1 MSDRILI
8 DTSAWIV
15 SFKKAGNNSLKQK
28 VLEVLAS
35 LSAVT
40 APVIVLELLHGCR
53 DKKEYEAMK
62 SRMEALEMLP
72 VNEAVW
78 ETAYPT
84 GYDLRRKGITVPTI
98 DILIL
103 SIAKVRNCTVLHHDK
118 HFRPVAKY
126 LGVTDL
132 DYIDDKA
139 IS

>member
-15 SFKKAGNNSLKQK
+15 SFKKAGNKRLKQK
-28 VLEVLAS
+28 VLETLTS
-35 LSAVT
+35 LSAAT
-40 APVIVLELLHGCR
+40 TPVIVLELLQGCR

-62 SRMEALEMLP
+62 LRMEALEILP

-103 SIAKVRNCTVLHHDK
+103 SIAKVYNCTVLHHDK
-118 HFRPVAKY
+118 HFRLVAKH
-126 LGVTDL
+126 LGVIAL
-132 DYIDDKA
+132 DYIDE
-139 IS
+139 

>member
-15 SFKKAGNNSLKQK
+15 SFKKAGNESLKQK
-28 VLEVLAS
+28 VVEALAS
-35 LSAVT
+35 LSAAT
-40 APVIVLELLHGCR
+40 TPVIVLELLQGCR

-78 ETAYPT
+78 EVAYRA

-103 SIAKVRNCTVLHHDK
+103 SIAKIYDCSVLHHDK
-118 HFRPVAKY
+118 HFKLVAKH
-126 LGVTDL
+126 LGVIAL
-132 DYIDDKA
+132 DYIDE
-139 IS
+139 

>member
-15 SFKKAGNNSLKQK
+15 SCKKTGNESLKQK
-28 VLEVLAS
+28 CVEALAS
-35 LSAVT
+35 LSAAT
-40 APVIVLELLHGCR
+40 TPVIVLELLQGCR

-62 SRMEALEMLP
+62 SRIEALEMLP

-78 ETAYPT
+78 EAAYRA

-103 SIAKVRNCTVLHHDK
+103 SIAKIYDCSVLHHDK
-118 HFRPVAKY
+118 HFKLVSKH
-126 LGVTDL
+126 LGGMAL
-132 DYIDDKA
+132 DYIDE
-139 IS
+139 

>member
-15 SFKKAGNNSLKQK
+15 SFKKTGNESLKQK
-28 VLEVLAS
+28 VVEALAS
-35 LSAVT
+35 LSAAT
-40 APVIVLELLHGCR
+40 TPVIVLELLQGCR

-78 ETAYPT
+78 EAAYRE
-84 GYDLRRKGITVPTI
+84 GYDLRRKGITIPTI

-103 SIAKVRNCTVLHHDK
+103 SIAKIYDCSVLHHDK
-118 HFRPVAKY
+118 HFKLVAKH
-126 LGVTDL
+126 LGVIAL
-132 DYIDDKA
+132 DYIDE
-139 IS
+139 

>member
-15 SFKKAGNNSLKQK
+15 SFKKTGNESLKQK
-28 VLEVLAS
+28 VVGALAS

-40 APVIVLELLHGCR
+40 TPVIVLELLQGCR

-62 SRMEALEMLP
+62 SRIEALEMLP
-72 VNEAVW
+72 VNEDVW
-78 ETAYPT
+78 ASAYRA

-103 SIAKVRNCTVLHHDK
+103 SIANVHNCSVLHHDK
-118 HFRPVAKY
+118 HFKLVAKH
-126 LGVTDL
+126 LGVGAL
-132 DYIDDKA
+132 DYIDE
-139 IS
+139 

>member
-15 SFKKAGNNSLKQK
+15 SFKKAGNESLKQK
-28 VLEVLAS
+28 VVEALAS
-35 LSAVT
+35 LSAAT
-40 APVIVLELLHGCR
+40 TPVIVLELLQGCR

-78 ETAYPT
+78 EAAYRA

-103 SIAKVRNCTVLHHDK
+103 SIAKIYDCSVLHHDK
-118 HFRPVAKY
+118 HFKLVAKH
-126 LGVTDL
+126 LGVIAL
-132 DYIDDKA
+132 DYIDE
-139 IS
+139 

>member
-15 SFKKAGNNSLKQK
+15 SFKKTGNESLKRK
-28 VLEVLAS
+28 VVEALAS

-40 APVIVLELLHGCR
+40 TPVIVLELLRGCR

-62 SRMEALEMLP
+62 LRIEALEMLP

-78 ETAYPT
+78 EAAYRA
-84 GYDLRRKGITVPTI
+84 GYDLRRKGITIPTI

-103 SIAKVRNCTVLHHDK
+103 SIAKVYSCSVLHHDK
-118 HFRPVAKY
+118 HFKLVAKH
-126 LGVTDL
+126 LGVIAL
-132 DYIDDKA
+132 DYIDE
-139 IS
+139 

>member
-15 SFKKAGNNSLKQK
+15 SFKKTGNESLKQK
-28 VLEVLAS
+28 VVEALAS
-35 LSAVT
+35 LSAAT
-40 APVIVLELLHGCR
+40 TPVIVLELLQGCR

-78 ETAYPT
+78 EASYRE
-84 GYDLRRKGITVPTI
+84 GYDLRRKGITIPTI

-103 SIAKVRNCTVLHHDK
+103 SIAKIYDCSVLHHDK
-118 HFRPVAKY
+118 HFKLVAKH
-126 LGVTDL
+126 LGVIAL
-132 DYIDDKA
+132 DYIDE
-139 IS
+139 

>member
-15 SFKKAGNNSLKQK
+15 SFKKTGNESLKQK
-28 VLEVLAS
+28 VVEALAS

-40 APVIVLELLHGCR
+40 TPVIVLELLQGCR

-78 ETAYPT
+78 EAAYRA
-84 GYDLRRKGITVPTI
+84 GYDLRRKGITIPTI

-103 SIAKVRNCTVLHHDK
+103 SIAKVHNCSVLHHDK
-118 HFRPVAKY
+118 HFKLVAKH
-126 LGVTDL
+126 LGVIAL
-132 DYIDDKA
+132 DFIDE
-139 IS
+139 

>member
-15 SFKKAGNNSLKQK
+15 SFKKTGNESLKQK
-28 VLEVLAS
+28 VVEVLAS

-40 APVIVLELLHGCR
+40 TPVIVLELLQGCR
-53 DKKEYEAMK
+53 DRKEYEAMK

-72 VNEAVW
+72 VNEDVW
-78 ETAYPT
+78 ESAYRA

-103 SIAKVRNCTVLHHDK
+103 SIAKVHNCSVLHHDK
-118 HFRPVAKY
+118 HFKLVAKH
-126 LGVTDL
+126 LGVIAL
-132 DYIDDKA
+132 DYIDE
-139 IS
+139 

>member
-15 SFKKAGNNSLKQK
+15 SFKKAGNESLKQK
-28 VLEVLAS
+28 VVEALAS
-35 LSAVT
+35 LSAAT
-40 APVIVLELLHGCR
+40 TPVIVLELLQGCR

-62 SRMEALEMLP
+62 LRMEALEMLP

-78 ETAYPT
+78 EAAYRA

-103 SIAKVRNCTVLHHDK
+103 SIAKIYDCSVLHHDK
-118 HFRPVAKY
+118 HFKLVAKH
-126 LGVTDL
+126 LGVIAL
-132 DYIDDKA
+132 DYIDE
-139 IS
+139 

>member
-15 SFKKAGNNSLKQK
+15 SFKKTGNESLKQK
-28 VLEVLAS
+28 VVEALAS
-35 LSAVT
+35 LSAAT
-40 APVIVLELLHGCR
+40 TPVIVLELLQGCR

-72 VNEAVW
+72 MNEAVW
-78 ETAYPT
+78 EAAYRV

-103 SIAKVRNCTVLHHDK
+103 SIAKIYNCSVLHHDK
-118 HFRPVAKY
+118 HFKLVAKH
-126 LGVTDL
+126 LGVIAL
-132 DYIDDKA
+132 DYIDE
-139 IS
+139 

>member
-15 SFKKAGNNSLKQK
+15 SFKKTGNESLKRK
-28 VLEVLAS
+28 VVGVLAS

-40 APVIVLELLHGCR
+40 TPVIVLELLQGCR

-62 SRMEALEMLP
+62 SRIEALEMLP
-72 VNEAVW
+72 VNEDTW
-78 ETAYPT
+78 ESAYRA

-103 SIAKVRNCTVLHHDK
+103 SIAKVHNCSVLHHDK
-118 HFRPVAKY
+118 HFKLVAKH
-126 LGVTDL
+126 LGVGAL
-132 DYIDDKA
+132 DFIGE
-139 IS
+139 

>member
-15 SFKKAGNNSLKQK
+15 SFKKAGNESLKQK
-28 VLEVLAS
+28 VVEALAS
-35 LSAVT
+35 LSAAT
-40 APVIVLELLHGCR
+40 TPVIVLELLQGCR

-78 ETAYPT
+78 EAAYRA
-84 GYDLRRKGITVPTI
+84 GYYLRRKGIAVPTI

-103 SIAKVRNCTVLHHDK
+103 SIAKVHSCSLLHHDK
-118 HFRPVAKY
+118 HFKLVAKH
-126 LGVTDL
+126 LGVIAL
-132 DYIDDKA
+132 DYIDE
-139 IS
+139 

>member
-15 SFKKAGNNSLKQK
+15 SFKKTGNESLKQK
-28 VLEVLAS
+28 VVEALAS
-35 LSAVT
+35 LSAAT
-40 APVIVLELLHGCR
+40 TPVIVLELLQGCR

-78 ETAYPT
+78 EAAYRA
-84 GYDLRRKGITVPTI
+84 GYDLRRKGITIPTI

-103 SIAKVRNCTVLHHDK
+103 SIAKIYNCSVLHHDK
-118 HFRPVAKY
+118 HFKLVAKH
-126 LGVTDL
+126 LGVIAL
-132 DYIDDKA
+132 DYIDE
-139 IS
+139 

>member
-15 SFKKAGNNSLKQK
+15 SFKKTGNESLKQK
-28 VLEVLAS
+28 VVEALAS
-35 LSAVT
+35 LSAAT
-40 APVIVLELLHGCR
+40 TPVIVLELLQGCR

-62 SRMEALEMLP
+62 SRIEALEMLP

-78 ETAYPT
+78 EAAYRA

-103 SIAKVRNCTVLHHDK
+103 SIAKIYDCSVLHHDK
-118 HFRPVAKY
+118 HFKLVAKH
-126 LGVTDL
+126 LGVIAL
-132 DYIDDKA
+132 DFIDE
-139 IS
+139 

>member
-15 SFKKAGNNSLKQK
+15 SFKKTGNESLKQK
-28 VLEVLAS
+28 VLETLSS
-35 LSAVT
+35 LSAAT
-40 APVIVLELLHGCR
+40 TPVIVLELLQGCR

-78 ETAYPT
+78 EAAYRA
-84 GYDLRRKGITVPTI
+84 GYDLRRKGITIPTI

-103 SIAKVRNCTVLHHDK
+103 SIAKIHNCSVLHHDK
-118 HFRPVAKY
+118 HFKLVAKH
-126 LGVTDL
+126 LGVIAL
-132 DYIDDKA
+132 DYIDE
-139 IS
+139 

>member
-15 SFKKAGNNSLKQK
+15 SFKKTGNESLKQK
-28 VLEVLAS
+28 VLET
-35 LSAVT
+35 LSFFSAAT
-40 APVIVLELLHGCR
+40 TPVIVLELLQGCR

-78 ETAYPT
+78 EAAYRA

-103 SIAKVRNCTVLHHDK
+103 SIAKVHNCSLLHHDK
-118 HFRPVAKY
+118 HFKLVAKH
-126 LGVTDL
+126 LGVIAL
-132 DYIDDKA
+132 DYIGE
-139 IS
+139 

>member
-15 SFKKAGNNSLKQK
+15 SFKKTGNENLKQK
-28 VLEVLAS
+28 VVEALAS
-35 LSAVT
+35 LSAAT
-40 APVIVLELLHGCR
+40 TPLLVLELLQCCR

-78 ETAYPT
+78 EAAYRA

-103 SIAKVRNCTVLHHDK
+103 SIAKVHGCSVLHHDK
-118 HFRPVAKY
+118 HFKLVAKH
-126 LGVTDL
+126 LGVIAL
-132 DYIDDKA
+132 DYIDE
-139 IS
+139 